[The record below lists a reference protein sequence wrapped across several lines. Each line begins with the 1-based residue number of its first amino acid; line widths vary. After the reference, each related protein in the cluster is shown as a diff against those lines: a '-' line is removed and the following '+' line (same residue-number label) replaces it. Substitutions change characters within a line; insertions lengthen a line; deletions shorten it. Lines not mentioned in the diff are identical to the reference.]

1 MTHSVQRN
9 TFRIVDGERPNT
21 RQIDRCDS
29 PASPRSQISALSG
42 SDNRSITNL
51 HNEKPIL
58 AGSDAT
64 TP

>member
-1 MTHSVQRN
+1 MTHSFNGTHPGLSMVN
-9 TFRIVDGERPNT
+9 VPTP
-21 RQIDRCDS
+21 RQIDRCDTPTS
-29 PASPRSQISALSG
+29 YRSQISALSG

-58 AGSDAT
+58 AVNDAT

>member
-1 MTHSVQRN
+1 MVNVPT
-9 TFRIVDGERPNT
+9 P
-21 RQIDRCDS
+21 RQIDRCDTPTS
-29 PASPRSQISALSG
+29 YRSQISALSG

-58 AGSDAT
+58 AVNDAT

>member
-1 MTHSVQRN
+1 M
-9 TFRIVDGERPNT
+9 IAGG
-21 RQIDRCDS
+21 
-29 PASPRSQISALSG
+29 PAHPQISPLSG

-58 AGSDAT
+58 AVSDAT